1 MSPIKTISTVKY
13 LRGINIAPVT
23 PSPTVS
29 TNTTGT
35 SPKPKGSSKPV
46 GKDELAR
53 AKRRIKLQRF
63 LDDGR
68 QTLGVMQIYA
78 EDETTELFEMTS
90 VELPYLGNQ
99 NSISCIPPGK
109 YLVRSYYSS
118 KYGKCFWV
126 YSNEAGGWKKN
137 SIAGN
142 GYIRQAVLIHR
153 APNSSWLAG
162 CIGPGDRYNP
172 DTSNHEKKDNYA
184 TGWIVTGKQLV

>member
-1 MSPIKTISTVKY
+1 MSPIRTISTAKY
-13 LRGINIAPVT
+13 LKGANVSPLS
-23 PSPTVS
+23 PSPSVS
-29 TNTTGT
+29 TGTTGA

-46 GKDELAR
+46 GEDEIAR

-142 GYIRQAVLIHR
+142 GYI
-153 APNSSWLAG
+153 
-162 CIGPGDRYNP
+162 
-172 DTSNHEKKDNYA
+172 K
-184 TGWIVTGKQLV
+184 